1 MAKFFKNLWQSFT
14 IACCMNNKDLVRKYG
29 YDGILHMFE
38 EEA

>member
-14 IACCMNNKDLVRKYG
+14 IAYCMNNKDLVSKYG